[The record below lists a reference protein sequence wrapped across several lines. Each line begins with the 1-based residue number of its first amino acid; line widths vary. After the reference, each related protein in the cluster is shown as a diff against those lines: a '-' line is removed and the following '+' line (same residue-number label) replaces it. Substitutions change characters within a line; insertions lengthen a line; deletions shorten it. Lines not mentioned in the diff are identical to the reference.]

1 MHVFGDTE
9 WKAMHLQT
17 FKSLKPENTN
27 DSRSKSKRYARR
39 SQRCTENKLEAFLF
53 QGIVMVILGILAVAW
68 PAVATIAVDLYV
80 GWLFLISGMV
90 GLVAMFSVRDFPA
103 FLWTLLT
110 AALAMAAGVLLI
122 WKPEQGAVSLTIVL
136 TALFIAEGIFQIVGS
151 FAYRDVMPGSWG
163 WMCVSGICD
172 LLLAAVLIAY
182 WPVSASWA
190 LGLIVGINLIT
201 SGVAIVT
208 VAIEARNFAQALVR
222 SAA

>member
-1 MHVFGDTE
+1 MTCVQNPSDMQDALKDALKTN
-9 WKAMHLQT
+9 WKL
-17 FKSLKPENTN
+17 
-27 DSRSKSKRYARR
+27 
-39 SQRCTENKLEAFLF
+39 FLF

-136 TALFIAEGIFQIVGS
+136 TALFIAEGIFQIVG
-151 FAYRDVMPGSWG
+151 VI
-163 WMCVSGICD
+163 CVSRCD
-172 LLLAAVLIAY
+172 A
-182 WPVSASWA
+182 WFM
-190 LGLIVGINLIT
+190 GLD
-201 SGVAIVT
+201 
-208 VAIEARNFAQALVR
+208 VR
-222 SAA
+222 KRHL